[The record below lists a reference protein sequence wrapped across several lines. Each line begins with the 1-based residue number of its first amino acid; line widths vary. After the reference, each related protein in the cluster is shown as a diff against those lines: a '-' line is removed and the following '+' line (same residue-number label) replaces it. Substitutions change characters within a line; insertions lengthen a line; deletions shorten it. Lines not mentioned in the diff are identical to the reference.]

1 MPTRAAGSSPSPWM
15 AATIS
20 PVSPPRTAR
29 RSRICSCSVD
39 ISVQLFGM
47 TRLVQQDLKRRKVGV
62 PFDQRGHGA
71 EAPERRGVKPPDRL
85 CDPGTVVVDQDT
97 HVLGN
102 AMAGEMDLADRLD
115 RQCLKIGKRIEPE
128 IPRAD
133 MDVVDVAEDAAAGSM
148 GDFRHKLRLRNR
160 GMPVAEVGGRVL
172 DQ

>member
-15 AATIS
+15 AAMIS

-29 RSRICSCSVD
+29 RNRIFSSSSVD
-39 ISVQLFGM
+39 ITVRLFWM
-47 TRLVQQDLKRRKVGV
+47 TRLVQEDLKRRKGGG
-62 PFDQRGHGA
+62 PFDHSGHGS
-71 EAPERRGVKPPDRL
+71 EAPGRCGAKAPDQL
-85 CDPGTVVVDQDT
+85 VGPSTAVVDQDT

-102 AMAGEMDLADRLD
+102 AMAGEVDLADRLD
-115 RQCLKIGKRIEPE
+115 RQCVEIGKRIEPE

-160 GMPVAEVGGRVL
+160 GMPVAEV
-172 DQ
+172 